1 MNMKIKDIIENLEM
15 DNAKLK
21 ANNRMLMDENTRLRR
36 IEVAYNSIKDTVVPE
51 PVEPVQDD
59 TLQIENDELKQKVND
74 LQAEIT
80 SLKEDIE
87 KQKVEFEKAN
97 TRKIRRKKVT
107 TPEVEEPT
115 EEEVS
120 ESEE

>member
-15 DNAKLK
+15 DNAKLR

-36 IEVAYNSIKDTVVPE
+36 IEVAYNSLKDTVVPE
-51 PVEPVQDD
+51 PVEPVQDN
-59 TLQIENDELKQKVND
+59 TLQIENDGLKQKVND
-74 LQAEIT
+74 LQAEIA
-80 SLKEDIE
+80 SLKEEIE

-107 TPEVEEPT
+107 TPDVEEPT

>member
-36 IEVAYNSIKDTVVPE
+36 IEVAYNSLKDTVVPE

-59 TLQIENDELKQKVND
+59 TLQIENDGLKQKVND
-74 LQAEIT
+74 LQAEIA
-80 SLKEDIE
+80 SLKEEIE

>member
-15 DNAKLK
+15 DNAKLR

-59 TLQIENDELKQKVND
+59 TLQIENDGLKQKVND
-74 LQAEIT
+74 LQAEIA
-80 SLKEDIE
+80 SLKEEIE

>member
-15 DNAKLK
+15 DNAKLR

-36 IEVAYNSIKDTVVPE
+36 IEVAYNSLKDTVVPE

-59 TLQIENDELKQKVND
+59 TLQIENDGLKQKVND
-74 LQAEIT
+74 LQAEIA
-80 SLKEDIE
+80 SLKEEIE

-97 TRKIRRKKVT
+97 TRKIRRKKIT

>member
-59 TLQIENDELKQKVND
+59 TLQIENDGLKQKVND
-74 LQAEIT
+74 LQAEIA
-80 SLKEDIE
+80 SLKEEIE

>member
-1 MNMKIKDIIENLEM
+1 MKIKDIIENLEM

-36 IEVAYNSIKDTVVPE
+36 IEVAYNSLKDTVVLE

-59 TLQIENDELKQKVND
+59 TLQIENDGLKQKVND
-74 LQAEIT
+74 LQAEIA
-80 SLKEDIE
+80 SLKEEIE

>member
-15 DNAKLK
+15 DNAKLR

-36 IEVAYNSIKDTVVPE
+36 IEVAYNSLKDTVVPE

-59 TLQIENDELKQKVND
+59 TLQIENDGLKQKVND
-74 LQAEIT
+74 LQAEIA
-80 SLKEDIE
+80 SLKEEIE

>member
-1 MNMKIKDIIENLEM
+1 MKIKDIIENLEM
-15 DNAKLK
+15 DNTKLK
-21 ANNRMLMDENTRLRR
+21 ANNRMLMDENTRLKR
-36 IEVAYNSIKDTVVPE
+36 IEVAYNSLKDAVVPE

-59 TLQIENDELKQKVND
+59 TLQIENDGLKQKVND
-74 LQAEIT
+74 LQAEIA
-80 SLKEDIE
+80 SLKEEIE
-87 KQKVEFEKAN
+87 KQKVESEKAN

>member
-36 IEVAYNSIKDTVVPE
+36 IEVAYNSLKDTVVPE

-59 TLQIENDELKQKVND
+59 TLQIENDGLKQKVND
-74 LQAEIT
+74 LQAEIA
-80 SLKEDIE
+80 SLKEEIE

-97 TRKIRRKKVT
+97 TRKIKRKKVT

>member
-21 ANNRMLMDENTRLRR
+21 ANNRMWMDENTRLRR

-59 TLQIENDELKQKVND
+59 TLQIENDGLKQKVND
-74 LQAEIT
+74 LQAEIA
-80 SLKEDIE
+80 SLKEEIE